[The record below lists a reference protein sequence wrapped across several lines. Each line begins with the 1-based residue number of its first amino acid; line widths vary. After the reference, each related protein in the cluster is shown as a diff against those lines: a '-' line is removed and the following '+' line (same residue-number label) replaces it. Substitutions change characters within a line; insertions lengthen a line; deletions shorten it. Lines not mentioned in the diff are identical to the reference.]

1 MKKNVLIFG
10 SIAGII
16 VSAFMVYGTTS
27 CVNNPDFESSMILGY
42 TAMLVAFAFVFVGV
56 KNYRDKYNSGLI
68 TFGKALSLGLLIT
81 LVASTFYV
89 VTWLIEY
96 YVFIPDFMD
105 KYSAYMIKTAESS
118 GASPAE
124 LETTLAEMD
133 KYKEL
138 YKNPV
143 FVVLFTY
150 MEILPIGILASL
162 VSALVFKR
170 KVKVA

>member
-1 MKKNVLIFG
+1 MKKNVLVFG

-16 VSAFMVYGTTS
+16 VSAFMVFGTTFCADGS
-27 CVNNPDFESSMILGY
+27 NYEGSMLIGY
-42 TAMLVAFAFVFVGV
+42 TAMLIAFAFVFVGV
-56 KNYRDKYNSGLI
+56 KNYRDKYSDGLI
-68 TFGKALSLGLLIT
+68 TFGKALKLGLLIT

-89 VTWLIEY
+89 ITWLIEY
-96 YVFIPDFMD
+96 YFFIPDFMD
-105 KYSAYMIKTAESS
+105 KYATHMMKTAESS
-118 GASPAE
+118 GASAAE
-124 LETTLAEMD
+124 LEATMEEMNG
-133 KYKEL
+133 YKEL